1 MPSEETIT
9 KLIPKFIKNN
19 TPQSLELEQ
28 RFSQIKENT
37 WNPNTVLHEI
47 GVQLG
52 QLMSILGASEASQEH
67 GRKFTDISD
76 ELCDIALQLI
86 YLTSALNLNL
96 AEISANKEYVEFNST
111 NLFDLYPLYGQITET
126 FLEEERNRFAKP
138 REGFE
143 TRLDFIKD
151 RIIKMYII
159 IFNYAEENNIDMNR
173 RYQKMCT
180 EAKEF
185 VAKKTKSKRAEVIK
199 RILLPAKSKPKK
211 NLPIL
216 SGGHYGNA

>member
-151 RIIKMYII
+151 RIIKM
-159 IFNYAEENNIDMNR
+159 
-173 RYQKMCT
+173 
-180 EAKEF
+180 
-185 VAKKTKSKRAEVIK
+185 
-199 RILLPAKSKPKK
+199 L
-211 NLPIL
+211 
-216 SGGHYGNA
+216 